1 MEKNTN
7 NIHQNA
13 AAGGSKGGAGKN
25 GRIADKKELLGAAG
39 IFIAALLWGV
49 SYPATKIVED
59 QPTFFILPV
68 RFLVAA
74 AVLAVVFHRNLA
86 RINLKVIK
94 QAFMLSFFITGMY
107 VFSTIGI
114 KYTISARASFFTCLT
129 FVFVPIINRI
139 LFKVKINGIIARSII
154 ICFVGVLLLSYTPG
168 MAGLALNAGDLLC
181 MVASVAGSLH
191 IIFLD
196 RISRGSGSDVKAA
209 DDEHDKAPAEN
220 DFDPMLF
227 TTLLMAFVALWTSA
241 AALFTGSFSDI
252 HITPLHLGTIVFL
265 GLFCSAAAFLLQSVC
280 QQYVPANRAGVI
292 FAMEPASGCVISV
305 ILLNEAMGAAGW
317 IGAGL
322 VLLSSVYM
330 EVASSRKSDK

>member
-1 MEKNTN
+1 MIMEKNN
-7 NIHQNA
+7 NIQQSA
-13 AAGGSKGGAGKN
+13 AAGGSTGGDGKE
-25 GRIADKKELLGAAG
+25 GHIADKKELLGAAG
-39 IFIAALLWGV
+39 IFLAALLWGV

-68 RFLVAA
+68 RFLIAA

-86 RINLKVIK
+86 RINLKVVK
-94 QAFMLSFFITGMY
+94 QAFLLSFFITGMY
-107 VFSTIGI
+107 VFSTVGI

-154 ICFVGVLLLSYTPG
+154 ICFAGVLLLSYTPG

-196 RISRGSGSDVKAA
+196 RISRGGGSDSGTA
-209 DDEHDKAPAEN
+209 DGSPDQRPAEN

-241 AALFTGSFSDI
+241 AALFTGSFNDI

-265 GLFCSAAAFLLQSVC
+265 GLFCSAVAFLLQSVC

-305 ILLNEAMGAAGW
+305 ILLNETMGAAGW

-330 EVASSRKSDK
+330 EVATNRK